1 MKMNILSVSELTQYI
16 KQIFETNRIL
26 TDIYIRGEISNFK
39 RHYSGHCYFTL
50 KDSQSAI
57 RSVMFKSRAGLLK
70 FEPKDGLKVVASGRV
85 TVFERDGQYQLY
97 VERLMPEGLG
107 ELSLAYLQL
116 KEKLS
121 AEGLFD
127 DTGKKTLPLLPAT
140 VGIITSPTGAALR
153 DIITV
158 SKRRHPG
165 ISLLLC
171 PVLVQGVEAP
181 SQIVQAIRLFN
192 ELNNVDVI
200 IAGRGGGSLE
210 ELWAF
215 NNEGVV
221 RAIAASDIPIIS
233 AVGHETDYTLSD
245 FAADRRAATPSQAAE
260 IVVPDIKEL
269 TKYLFTVKNR
279 LISNMG
285 HIIDNK
291 QKELDVLKNKRIFKS
306 PDFLLEKQQALD
318 NYMLRLEQ
326 SFSRN
331 LQNKR
336 QDYKVAMEKLAVLN
350 PLSVLARGY
359 GIVLN
364 AGGKIVSDASNVKQD
379 EFLKVMLSRGT
390 INVRVLDVG
399 EE

>member
-192 ELNNVDVI
+192 ELHNVDVI

-291 QKELDVLKNKRIFKS
+291 QKKLDVLKNKRIFKS

-364 AGGKIVSDASNVKQD
+364 AGGKIVSDASNVKQN